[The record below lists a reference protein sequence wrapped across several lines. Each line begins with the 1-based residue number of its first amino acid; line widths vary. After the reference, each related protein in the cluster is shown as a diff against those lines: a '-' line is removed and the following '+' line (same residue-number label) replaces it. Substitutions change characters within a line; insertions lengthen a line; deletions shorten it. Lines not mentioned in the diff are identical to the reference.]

1 MNLANKKHS
10 KTTYIGARLSRE
22 DYWIL
27 KQALTKNKEK
37 MQDGIIRALCQY
49 YNIKISS
56 PNNIK

>member
-37 MQDGIIRALCQY
+37 MQDGIIRALCQ
-49 YNIKISS
+49 
-56 PNNIK
+56 